1 MIGAG
6 TISGRRA
13 IIKTDACPDIHF
25 ELHRTGFDF
34 AIIENGRNV
43 GVFWRALTPEEA
55 KTGSS
60 HPLTIDEAWTACL
73 SKRFPGYEATN
84 VEDAVIE

>member
-1 MIGAG
+1 MIEAG
-6 TISGRRA
+6 IISARRA
-13 IIKTDACPDIHF
+13 ILKKDGSPDIQF

-60 HPLTIDEAWTACL
+60 RPLTIDEGWTASL
-73 SKRFPGYEATN
+73 SKRFPGYEVTN
-84 VEDAVIE
+84 IEDAVI